1 MNYHRWQSKT
11 VLPIALGIFSLASVP
26 LPFSLPVMAV
36 SYTTDKLARSPSV
49 IIPAGT
55 TTPVRYEQ
63 AEKIIMTPRETVPV
77 TLTVAKNIRSEP
89 RTGRILIPAGSQVK
103 GELKPV
109 SGGTQFVAKQ
119 LILANSDR
127 SLPIDA
133 VSEIVAETKTIDAKP
148 DPDLFKN
155 VAVGAGAGAVLGGI
169 FGGRVH
175 LGQILAGAGV
185 GAGVSE
191 LERHRH
197 KESQLVII
205 DPDTDLHLTLQAD
218 LVSS

>member
-1 MNYHRWQSKT
+1 MNNRRWQSKT
-11 VLPIALGIFSLASVP
+11 VLAIALGIVSIATVP
-26 LPFSLPVMAV
+26 LPFSLSAIAA
-36 SYTTDKLARSPSV
+36 YTTKQLARSPSV
-49 IIPAGT
+49 LISAGT
-55 TTPVRYEQ
+55 TIPVRYEQ
-63 AEKIIMTPRETVPV
+63 AEKIVMTPRETVPV

-109 SGGTQFVAKQ
+109 SGGTQFVAQQ
-119 LILANSDR
+119 LILTNSGR

-133 VSEIVAETKTIDAKP
+133 VSEIVAETKTIDAKS

-169 FGGRVH
+169 FGRRVH
-175 LGQILAGAGV
+175 LGQILAGAGI

-191 LERHRH
+191 LERHRR
-197 KESQLVII
+197 KEAELIVI